1 MNLFTAEEGKEYI
14 IQRIDTDDK
23 ELEDFLF
30 TLGCYTGE
38 AITVIMHRSGGCIV
52 SIKESRY
59 NIDRLL
65 AEAIYVK

>member
-1 MNLFTAEEGKEYI
+1 MNLFSAEEGKEYI

-52 SIKESRY
+52 SIKEGRY